1 MLVKEL
7 MTRDV
12 VSVSPDEMT
21 SVAAR
26 MLSRYNIGAMPVCER
41 DGRLHG
47 LITDRDIVL
56 RCVAAEK
63 EPAKTPVRDIMTS
76 RVISVSP
83 EDDAEQAAKLMATEQ
98 IRRLPVAENG
108 RLVGVLSL
116 GDLSVNQKLQMEAS
130 ECLSEICSNLKK
142 R

>member
-1 MLVKEL
+1 MKVREL
-7 MTRDV
+7 MSRYV
-12 VSVSPDEMT
+12 VCISPDEMA

-26 MLSRYNIGAMPVCER
+26 MLSRYNIGAMPVCED

-63 EPAKTPVRDIMTS
+63 EPAKTPVREIMTS
-76 RVISVSP
+76 RIVSVEP
-83 EDDAEQAAKLMATEQ
+83 DEDAEKAAELMALEQ
-98 IRRLPVAENG
+98 VRRLPVAEQG
-108 RLVGVLSL
+108 RIVGVLSL
-116 GDLSVNQKLQMEAS
+116 GDLSVNRSLRMEAS
-130 ECLSEICSNLKK
+130 ECLSEICSNIKK

>member
-83 EDDAEQAAKLMATEQ
+83 EDDVEQAAKLMATEQ

-116 GDLSVNQKLQMEAS
+116 GDLSVNQKLQMETS

>member
-98 IRRLPVAENG
+98 IRSLPVAENG

>member
-1 MLVKEL
+1 MKVREL
-7 MTRDV
+7 MSRDV
-12 VSVSPDEMT
+12 VCISPDEMA

-26 MLSRYNIGAMPVCER
+26 MLSRYNIGAMPVCED

-63 EPAKTPVRDIMTS
+63 EPAKTPVREIMTS
-76 RVISVSP
+76 RIVSVEP
-83 EDDAEQAAKLMATEQ
+83 DEDAEKAAELMALEQ
-98 IRRLPVAENG
+98 VRRLPVAEQG
-108 RLVGVLSL
+108 RIVGVLSL
-116 GDLSVNQKLQMEAS
+116 GDLSVNRSLRMEAS
-130 ECLSEICSNLKK
+130 ECLSELCSNIKK

>member
-1 MLVKEL
+1 MKVREL
-7 MTRDV
+7 MSRDV
-12 VSVSPDEMT
+12 VCISPDEMA

-26 MLSRYNIGAMPVCER
+26 MLSRYNIGAMPVCED

-63 EPAKTPVRDIMTS
+63 EPAKTPVREIMTS
-76 RVISVSP
+76 RIVSVEP
-83 EDDAEQAAKLMATEQ
+83 DEDAEKAAELMALEQ
-98 IRRLPVAENG
+98 VRRLPVAEQG
-108 RLVGVLSL
+108 RIVGVLSL
-116 GDLSVNQKLQMEAS
+116 GDLSVNRSLRMEAS
-130 ECLSEICSNLKK
+130 ECLSEICSNIKK